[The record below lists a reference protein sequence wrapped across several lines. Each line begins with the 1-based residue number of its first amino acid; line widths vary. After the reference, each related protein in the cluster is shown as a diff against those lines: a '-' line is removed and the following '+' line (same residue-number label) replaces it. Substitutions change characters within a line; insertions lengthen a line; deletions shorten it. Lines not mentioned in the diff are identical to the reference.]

1 MANQLD
7 VVGIG
12 NAIVDV
18 LAQTDETFLK
28 TYGLAKG
35 AMQLITTVQAEA
47 LYAAMPPGIEIS
59 GGSAANTVA
68 GIASLGGRAA
78 YIGKVASDQ
87 LGEVFAHDI
96 RAIGVTYA
104 TAPLDGSEPTA
115 RCLILVTPDG
125 ERTMNTFL
133 GASALLGKT
142 DVDEALVR
150 AASITY
156 LEGYLFDPPEAKR
169 AFVHAAEVA
178 HAAGR
183 KVALSLSDAFCVER
197 HRESFLHLV
206 TDHVDIVFAN
216 ETEITSLFETK
227 DWDAAAREIARRCA
241 MACLTRSAEGSVI
254 LASGAAHEIPAHP
267 VARVVDTTGA
277 GDLYAA
283 GVLYGLTHGMSA
295 GEAGRIGAIAAAEII
310 SHVGARPQVK
320 LADLLA
326 ADHLAKEKV

>member
-1 MANQLD
+1 MGKGLD

-18 LAQTDETFLK
+18 LAQTDELFLK
-28 TYGLAKG
+28 THALAKG
-35 AMQLITTVQAEA
+35 SMQLIDTGQAEA

-78 YIGKVASDQ
+78 YIGKVADDQ
-87 LGEVFAHDI
+87 LGQVFAHDI

-104 TAPLDGSEPTA
+104 TAPLQADQPTA

-133 GASALLGKT
+133 GASARLDKA
-142 DVDEALVR
+142 DVDETLVR
-150 AASITY
+150 AAAITY
-156 LEGYLFDPPEAKR
+156 LEGYLFDPPDAKR
-169 AFVHAAEVA
+169 AFVHAAEIA

-183 KVALSLSDAFCVER
+183 KVALSLSDSFCVER
-197 HRESFLHLV
+197 HRESFLHLLS
-206 TDHVDIVFAN
+206 DHVDIVFAN
-216 ETEITSLFETK
+216 EHEIMSLFQTK
-227 DWDAAAREIARRCA
+227 DWETAVRAVEGRCEI
-241 MACLTRSAEGSVI
+241 ACLTRSAKGSLI
-254 LASGAAHEIPAHP
+254 LANGRAYDIPAVP

-283 GVLYGLTHGMSA
+283 GVLYGLTNGREPAAS
-295 GEAGRIGAIAAAEII
+295 GRIGAIAAAEVI
-310 SHVGARPQVK
+310 SHVGARPQT
-320 LADLLA
+320 ALA
-326 ADHLAKEKV
+326 ALIANAKA

>member
-1 MANQLD
+1 MAHSLD

-18 LAQTDETFLK
+18 LAQTDDLFLK
-28 TYGLAKG
+28 THGLAKG
-35 AMQLITTVQAEA
+35 AMQLITTAQAEA
-47 LYAAMPPGIEIS
+47 LYAAMPPGVEIS

-78 YIGKVASDQ
+78 YIGKVAGDQ

-104 TAPLDGSEPTA
+104 TAPLQGGEPTA
-115 RCLILVTPDG
+115 RCLILVSPDG

-133 GASALLGKT
+133 GASALLGKA
-142 DVDEALVR
+142 DVDETLVR
-150 AASITY
+150 AAAITY

-206 TDHVDIVFAN
+206 NDHVDIVFAN
-216 ETEITSLFETK
+216 ESEITSLFETK
-227 DWDAAAREIARRCA
+227 DWDSAVKAVQGRCEI
-241 MACLTRSAEGSVI
+241 ACLTRSAKGSVI
-254 LASGAAHEIPAHP
+254 LANGALHEIPAAP
-267 VARVVDTTGA
+267 VAKVVDTTGA

-283 GVLYGLTHGMSA
+283 GVLYGLTHGKSA
-295 GEAGRIGAIAAAEII
+295 AEAGRIGAIAAAEVI

-326 ADHLAKEKV
+326 KAKV